1 MGCRCIKNNLYE
13 ENNEIKSD
21 PKETVKP
28 IIKSNEKVLFQNNNK
43 DQNIGENIDKYYEK
57 SDNDSYSKVEKIS
70 NSILNSNYSE
80 KSIEYN
86 NTLLN
91 IINKIRENPFLYAN
105 EIEKSKKNIEIKK
118 NIIKDERTGLV
129 KKN

>member
-28 IIKSNEKVLFQNNNK
+28 IIKSNEKILFQNNNK

-57 SDNDSYSKVEKIS
+57 SDNDSY
-70 NSILNSNYSE
+70 
-80 KSIEYN
+80 
-86 NTLLN
+86 
-91 IINKIRENPFLYAN
+91 
-105 EIEKSKKNIEIKK
+105 
-118 NIIKDERTGLV
+118 
-129 KKN
+129 

>member
-28 IIKSNEKVLFQNNNK
+28 IIKSNEKILFQNNNK

-105 EIEKSKKNIEIKK
+105 EIEKSKKKYRNKK
-118 NIIKDERTGLV
+118 KYNKR
-129 KKN
+129 